1 MIFTSDSKI
10 SSGRWDWW
18 NEREDDSTSGSK
30 SWQPLT
36 AEEEAR
42 VIKIPTQQRV
52 RLPSL
57 DWKRRS
63 NNRTASSESMNKE
76 ARKKMPKPRYSQS
89 DAIVALKAMTE
100 HYGHIPMVAEVRYY
114 RGEHAMAYVT
124 MLKYLGPHCEWNK
137 YLTIADIPSELDQDT
152 HEEPEDNHGSVQG
165 DAACLKPADTPEPA
179 NELMPSSVPE
189 EKGTELPVLS
199 TETPVP
205 VGTAELADTPSLS
218 SEALLAAILSS
229 GALELKPDFSGLNP
243 ATLLAAMLISGTF
256 EFIRLVGGQNYT
268 ARFSPVPEPSGG
280 GVIYRS
286 RLLLPLSYTNN
297 PISPN
302 LGLGIL
308 YKYPLKSAIIMLW
321 KRPSKTNMQR
331 MTELSLIKQP
341 IHAIFRM
348 NIKGCRMNKFLMN

>member
-89 DAIVALKAMTE
+89 DAIVALRAMTE

-152 HEEPEDNHGSVQG
+152 HEEPEVNHDATPG
-165 DAACLKPADTPEPA
+165 DAVHLKSADTLEPADEPTS
-179 NELMPSSVPE
+179 PSVPE

-199 TETPVP
+199 PETPVP
-205 VGTAELADTPSLS
+205 VGIAELANAPSSS

-229 GALELKPDFSGLNP
+229 GALELKPDLSGLNP

-256 EFIRLVGGQNYT
+256 ELKLQVGGQNYT
-268 ARFSPVPEPSGG
+268 ARISLEQEPSGG
-280 GVIYRS
+280 GN
-286 RLLLPLSYTNN
+286 LSV
-297 PISPN
+297 
-302 LGLGIL
+302 
-308 YKYPLKSAIIMLW
+308 
-321 KRPSKTNMQR
+321 
-331 MTELSLIKQP
+331 
-341 IHAIFRM
+341 
-348 NIKGCRMNKFLMN
+348 

>member
-256 EFIRLVGGQNYT
+256 ELKLQVGGQNYT
-268 ARFSPVPEPSGG
+268 ARISLEQEPSGG
-280 GVIYRS
+280 G
-286 RLLLPLSYTNN
+286 
-297 PISPN
+297 
-302 LGLGIL
+302 
-308 YKYPLKSAIIMLW
+308 
-321 KRPSKTNMQR
+321 
-331 MTELSLIKQP
+331 
-341 IHAIFRM
+341 
-348 NIKGCRMNKFLMN
+348 

>member
-63 NNRTASSESMNKE
+63 SNRTASSESMNKE

-179 NELMPSSVPE
+179 NEPMPSSVPE
-189 EKGTELPVLS
+189 EKGTELPEIGRAHV
-199 TETPVP
+199 
-205 VGTAELADTPSLS
+205 
-218 SEALLAAILSS
+218 
-229 GALELKPDFSGLNP
+229 
-243 ATLLAAMLISGTF
+243 
-256 EFIRLVGGQNYT
+256 
-268 ARFSPVPEPSGG
+268 
-280 GVIYRS
+280 
-286 RLLLPLSYTNN
+286 
-297 PISPN
+297 
-302 LGLGIL
+302 
-308 YKYPLKSAIIMLW
+308 
-321 KRPSKTNMQR
+321 
-331 MTELSLIKQP
+331 
-341 IHAIFRM
+341 
-348 NIKGCRMNKFLMN
+348 

>member
-256 EFIRLVGGQNYT
+256 ELKLQVGSQNYI
-268 ARFSPVPEPSGG
+268 ARISLEQEPSGG
-280 GVIYRS
+280 GN
-286 RLLLPLSYTNN
+286 LSV
-297 PISPN
+297 
-302 LGLGIL
+302 
-308 YKYPLKSAIIMLW
+308 
-321 KRPSKTNMQR
+321 
-331 MTELSLIKQP
+331 
-341 IHAIFRM
+341 
-348 NIKGCRMNKFLMN
+348 

>member
-63 NNRTASSESMNKE
+63 SNRTASSESMNKE

-152 HEEPEDNHGSVQG
+152 HEEPEDNHG
-165 DAACLKPADTPEPA
+165 
-179 NELMPSSVPE
+179 
-189 EKGTELPVLS
+189 
-199 TETPVP
+199 
-205 VGTAELADTPSLS
+205 
-218 SEALLAAILSS
+218 
-229 GALELKPDFSGLNP
+229 
-243 ATLLAAMLISGTF
+243 
-256 EFIRLVGGQNYT
+256 
-268 ARFSPVPEPSGG
+268 
-280 GVIYRS
+280 
-286 RLLLPLSYTNN
+286 
-297 PISPN
+297 
-302 LGLGIL
+302 
-308 YKYPLKSAIIMLW
+308 
-321 KRPSKTNMQR
+321 
-331 MTELSLIKQP
+331 
-341 IHAIFRM
+341 
-348 NIKGCRMNKFLMN
+348 

>member
-1 MIFTSDSKI
+1 MYIEFLQEGVIFTSDSKI

-89 DAIVALKAMTE
+89 DAIVALRAMTE

-114 RGEHAMAYVT
+114 QGEHAMSYVT

-165 DAACLKPADTPEPA
+165 DAAYLKPADTPEPA
-179 NELMPSSVPE
+179 NEPMPSSVPGE
-189 EKGTELPVLS
+189 GAV
-199 TETPVP
+199 ETPVSP
-205 VGTAELADTPSLS
+205 PELPASNGATEVIDTSKSS
-218 SEALLAAILSS
+218 SEDLLAAILSS
-229 GALELKPDFSGLNP
+229 GALELKPDLSGLNP

-256 EFIRLVGGQNYT
+256 ELKLQVGGQNYI
-268 ARFSPVPEPSGG
+268 ARISLEQEPSGG
-280 GVIYRS
+280 GN
-286 RLLLPLSYTNN
+286 LSV
-297 PISPN
+297 
-302 LGLGIL
+302 
-308 YKYPLKSAIIMLW
+308 
-321 KRPSKTNMQR
+321 
-331 MTELSLIKQP
+331 
-341 IHAIFRM
+341 
-348 NIKGCRMNKFLMN
+348 